1 LQQWKSR
8 IEENSMTPAKV
19 QRAIADKTSGYLP
32 NMLGRS
38 KLLFQIGFSKI
49 HIDLIADCLSAM
61 LIGMGLM

>member
-1 LQQWKSR
+1 
-8 IEENSMTPAKV
+8 MTPAKV